1 MEGVLQLDD
10 AVLLSTGIGIVRYVG
25 KIAGAKGQWLGL
37 ELTDG
42 CVGNSD
48 GMMKGKRYFKCEA
61 NKGMFILAKEIQ
73 RKLSPEELIQKI
85 IHLSEALSRARQ
97 QRQNNLRSM
106 MTPGEKRQLQ
116 DDIIAKFKKVNECIS
131 SHSQPFQIRHISK
144 HMPSNAEIEEM
155 FTHAVSSD

>member
-1 MEGVLQLDD
+1 
-10 AVLLSTGIGIVRYVG
+10 
-25 KIAGAKGQWLGL
+25 
-37 ELTDG
+37 
-42 CVGNSD
+42 
-48 GMMKGKRYFKCEA
+48 MKGKRYFKCEA

-116 DDIIAKFKKVNECIS
+116 DDIIAKFKKSERVHFKS
-131 SHSQPFQIRHISK
+131 FPTFPDPAHIK
-144 HMPSNAEIEEM
+144 A
-155 FTHAVSSD
+155 HAKQ

>member
-10 AVLLSTGIGIVRYVG
+10 AVLLSTGIGVVRYVG

-48 GMMKGKRYFKCEA
+48 GMMKGKRYFKCEP

-73 RKLSPEELIQKI
+73 RKLAPEELIQKI
-85 IHLSEALSRARQ
+85 IHLSEALSRSRQ
-97 QRQNNLRSM
+97 QRTNQSFNM
-106 MTPGEKRQLQ
+106 MSKDDKAKKQKTVINKLYSVNKAIQEHKTPLE
-116 DDIIAKFKKVNECIS
+116 IKVIS
-131 SHSQPFQIRHISK
+131 NQ
-144 HMPSNAEIEEM
+144 MPSNDEIRSA
-155 FTHAVSSD
+155 FAPS